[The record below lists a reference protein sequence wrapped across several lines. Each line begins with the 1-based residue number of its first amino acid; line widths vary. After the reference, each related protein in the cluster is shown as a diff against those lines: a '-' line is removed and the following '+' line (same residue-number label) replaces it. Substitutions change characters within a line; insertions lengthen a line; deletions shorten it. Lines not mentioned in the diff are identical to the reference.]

1 MVNDIKV
8 VFQDIGSVLLTNG
21 WDKNMR
27 QNASKVFGIEF
38 DDVNERHHLIYS
50 LYEEGRI
57 SLDEYVDRVFFYKK
71 RSFSRKNFKDFMFKQ
86 SKPLPYML
94 KFMCALKKSYGLK
107 IIAVSN
113 EGRELNEYRIRKF
126 RLDRLIDVFVS
137 SSYLHIRKPD
147 ERIYRIALDISGVS
161 PGQAVYIDDREIFIE
176 VAVRLGIHSILH
188 SSYESTRRKLAD
200 MGLLLRNAR

>member
-1 MVNDIKV
+1 MAKDIKV
-8 VFQDIGSVLLTNG
+8 VFQDIGNVLLTNG
-21 WDKNMR
+21 WDRNMR
-27 QNASKVFGIEF
+27 QNASKVFGIDN
-38 DDVNERHHLIYS
+38 DDVDERHHLIYS

-57 SLDEYVDRVFFYKK
+57 SLDEYIDRVFLYKK
-71 RSFSRKNFKDFMFKQ
+71 RSFSRKEFKDFMLSQ
-86 SKPLPYML
+86 SKPLPYMF
-94 KFMCALKKSYGLK
+94 KFMRALKKSYGLR

-113 EGRELNEYRIRKF
+113 EGRELNEHRIRTF
-126 RLDRLIDVFVS
+126 GLDRLIDVFVS

-188 SSYESTRRKLAD
+188 SSYESTRRKLGD